1 MEISVL
7 QNITQSYS
15 YDEYKKMVIKYAEE
29 YSTSGEQ
36 LKERIAATLINA
48 QRMKRID
55 KQCIINYNL
64 HTLISQINRKQKW
77 LLISESWCGDS
88 AQCVPVIAKMAELNK
103 NILLEIIFRD
113 EHLDLMDNFLTNGSR
128 SIPKLICIDEKTD
141 SINFIWG
148 PRPKAIQD
156 RVSELKKNFPEI
168 THDELVKNIHLWY
181 AQDKTKSI
189 QAEFIELL
197 NKSNFES

>member
-1 MEISVL
+1 
-7 QNITQSYS
+7 
-15 YDEYKKMVIKYAEE
+15 
-29 YSTSGEQ
+29 
-36 LKERIAATLINA
+36 
-48 QRMKRID
+48 
-55 KQCIINYNL
+55 
-64 HTLISQINRKQKW
+64 
-77 LLISESWCGDS
+77 
-88 AQCVPVIAKMAELNK
+88 MAELNK
-103 NILLEIIFRD
+103 NILLKIIFRD